1 MITYIL
7 AVTGSTVHTT
17 NTLHMHAFAVVNQ
30 KGGVGKTTSAVALAA
45 AYAAAGHRTL
55 LIDMDPQGHVAR
67 SLGIERPDGPSPVA
81 ELLTDP
87 ARYVPSTITTAR
99 PNLWILPSALDLA
112 QAEAV
117 AASDGEGLFRLADR
131 AGVFRTLCDVL
142 ILDCPPALGTL
153 TLNATALV
161 AELTASHDAAGG
173 LVVPVLM
180 EPLAVH
186 GLIDL
191 VTTVKRLRRRGIT
204 PPVHAIVPTRYDQRN
219 AISAEVLSS
228 LRQNFPG
235 RVTAAVRTSVRIAE
249 APDRGETIFEYDPE
263 GRGAEDYRTVAD
275 ELLAMEENREVPH
288 VE

>member
-1 MITYIL
+1 
-7 AVTGSTVHTT
+7 
-17 NTLHMHAFAVVNQ
+17 MHAFAVVNQ

-45 AYAAAGHRTL
+45 AYAEAGHRAL

-87 ARYVPSTITTAR
+87 DRFVPSEVVTAR
-99 PNLWILPSALDLA
+99 PNLWIVPSALDLA

-131 AGVFRTLCDVL
+131 AEVFRTMADVL

-161 AELTASHDAAGG
+161 AELTSNGSAGG

-204 PPVHAIVPTRYDQRN
+204 PAIHAILPTRYDRRN
-219 AISAEVLSS
+219 AISAEVLAS
-228 LRQNFPG
+228 LQEHFPG
-235 RVTAAVRTSVRIAE
+235 RVTAPVRTSVRIAE
-249 APDRGETIFEYDPE
+249 APDRGETIFEYDPD
-263 GRGAEDYRTVAD
+263 GRGAEDYRAVAD
-275 ELLAMEENREVPH
+275 ELLALEVNH
-288 VE
+288 AE